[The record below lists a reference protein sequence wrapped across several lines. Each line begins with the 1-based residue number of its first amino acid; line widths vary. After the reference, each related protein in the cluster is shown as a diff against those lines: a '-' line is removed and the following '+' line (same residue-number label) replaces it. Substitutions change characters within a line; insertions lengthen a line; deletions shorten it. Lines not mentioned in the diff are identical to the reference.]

1 MLKKLKKTILLVAG
15 ISLLAFSVASC
26 KHGNTQ
32 APDGSD
38 PVSNTTKEFTQPDLD
53 SLASQTNNDW
63 AYVTYPLSEFVG
75 KEVIINISCEMKV
88 ENPDGEKFDDTNE
101 ETKKNPAG
109 YLLKWHVNDGSTYPL
124 ITSHLFTPDETEWV
138 KVEGKNA
145 TPIKIA
151 SGNVLYLSTNNKG
164 LPKLKVSVRN
174 IKYTITYGG
183 KEEEK
188 PEAKVY
194 PTDIFTVGAAGSC
207 GIVLRDGDKEAFTVF
222 ADGSAAS
229 DIKTEADG
237 SVSWIAT
244 AAGGGGGGV
253 AFYVKANKEEINFA
267 NYDSIDIELVYSPVT
282 GAWNPK
288 AQKPGFCLR
297 VLPYDSTGIFGGYED
312 LEYFDGTEEYG
323 TLTKNFKISD
333 AFTQQIVKS
342 CDFDSVLGFAIK
354 FNDYNRGNTDGDQL
368 KVQLKNVKFNAKA
381 NATADKPFDDGL
393 TAAQHG
399 TVYSIEYPTRDWSVD
414 ADKVTNADKYNKHGW
429 VYLPAG
435 YDATDTTTKYPVFIL
450 LHGFGQNENTWG
462 MSDKGRGGRIKGFMD
477 RGMAKGDVE
486 KFILVC
492 VTGVADKSWGP
503 NGSGNSFTGYNCFGG
518 ELRND
523 LLPYLRKTYNIADGR
538 DNVAIAGLSMGGGQ
552 TFNIGIGQCLD
563 LISNFAGFSGA
574 LFTQP
579 EAFKNEVKEKFD
591 SSLKIQNLYMICG
604 DNDST
609 VYFGNKEMG
618 TPSYIEYVN
627 ALKDWDR
634 VENFESYVY
643 PGGTHDFPVW
653 FKGFKDFIHMVFQE
667 GVQLYKD

>member
-1 MLKKLKKTILLVAG
+1 MLKKLKKAFLLVAG
-15 ISLLAFSVASC
+15 IAMLAMMVVSC
-26 KHGNTQ
+26 
-32 APDGSD
+32 GSKD
-38 PVSNTTKEFTQPDLD
+38 TGDELVVKEFTQEDLTD
-53 SLASQTNNDW
+53 MAPTAGGW
-63 AYVTYPLSEFVG
+63 AYKTYSLNDFAG
-75 KEVIINISCEMKV
+75 KEVTINFSCEMKV
-88 ENPDGEKFDDTNE
+88 DNPEKVKFDDPGIEATGYKLKWQINNGSSYPEVVNHIFTEE
-101 ETKKNPAG
+101 ET
-109 YLLKWHVNDGSTYPL
+109 D
-124 ITSHLFTPDETEWV
+124 WV
-138 KVEGKNA
+138 KVEGSNS
-145 TPIKIA
+145 TPIKISNGA
-151 SGNVLYLSTNNKG
+151 LLYLSTNNEA
-164 LPKLKVSVRN
+164 PNIKVSVRN
-174 IKYTITYGG
+174 IKYTVTYGG
-183 KEEEK
+183 KEEKK

-194 PTDIFTVGAAGSC
+194 PTDIFKVGAAGSC
-207 GIVLRDGDKEAFTVF
+207 GIILRDGEKEAFTVF
-222 ADGSAAS
+222 TDGSAAS
-229 DIKTEADG
+229 DIKAEADG

-282 GAWNPK
+282 GAWNPE

-503 NGSGNSFTGYNCFGG
+503 NGSGNSFTGYNYFGG

-618 TPSYIEYVN
+618 TPSYTEYVN

>member
-1 MLKKLKKTILLVAG
+1 MFKKLKKSFLLVAG
-15 ISLLAFSVASC
+15 ITMLALMASC
-26 KHGNTQ
+26 GNGTTNDDVQLVTQ
-32 APDGSD
+32 D
-38 PVSNTTKEFTQPDLD
+38 FTQPDLD
-53 SLASQTNNDW
+53 AMSPSGW
-63 AYVTYPLSEFVG
+63 AYVTYPLSDFAG
-75 KEVIINISCEMKV
+75 KEITVDFSCEMKV
-88 ENPDGEKFDDTNE
+88 ENPDGVKFDD
-101 ETKKNPAG
+101 AG
-109 YLLKWHVNDGSTYPL
+109 VEATGYKLKWQINDGSTYPEVV
-124 ITSHLFTPDETEWV
+124 THVFTAEETDWV
-138 KVEGKNA
+138 TVAGKNA
-145 TPIKIA
+145 TPVKIS
-151 SGNVLYLSTNNKG
+151 SGNVLYLSTNNET
-164 LPKLKVSVRN
+164 PNIKVSVRN
-174 IKYTITYGG
+174 IKYSVTYGG

-188 PEAKVY
+188 PAAKVY
-194 PTDIFTVGAAGSC
+194 PTDIFKVGAAGSC
-207 GIVLRDGDKEAFTVF
+207 GIVLGNGEKEAFTVF
-222 ADGSAAS
+222 EDGSAAS
-229 DIKTEADG
+229 SIKSEADG

-282 GAWNPK
+282 GAWNPE

-312 LEYFDGTEEYG
+312 LEYFDGAEEYG
-323 TLTKNFKISD
+323 TLTKNFKITD
-333 AFTQQIVKS
+333 AFTQQIVNS

-354 FNDYNRGNTDGDQL
+354 FNDYERGNSDGDQL

-381 NATADKPFDDGL
+381 NAAADKPFDDGL

-414 ADKVTNADKYNKHGW
+414 ADKVTDADKYKKHGW

-503 NGSGNSFTGYNCFGG
+503 NGSGNSFTGYNYFGG

-552 TFNIGIGQCLD
+552 TFNIGIGECLD

-574 LFTQP
+574 LFSTA
-579 EAFKNEVKEKFD
+579 EEFTTKVDGTAAFD
-591 SSLKIQNLYMICG
+591 GLKIHNLYMICG
-604 DNDST
+604 DSDGL
-609 VYFGNKEMG
+609 VYGSFPG
-618 TPSYIEYVN
+618 YVD
-627 ALKDWDR
+627 AMKAWSR

>member
-1 MLKKLKKTILLVAG
+1 MTPSG
-15 ISLLAFSVASC
+15 
-26 KHGNTQ
+26 
-32 APDGSD
+32 
-38 PVSNTTKEFTQPDLD
+38 
-53 SLASQTNNDW
+53 W
-63 AYVTYPLSEFVG
+63 AYVTYPLSDFTG
-75 KEVIINISCEMKV
+75 KEITIDFSCEMKLD
-88 ENPDGEKFDDTNE
+88 NPDGVKFDDEGVEAT
-101 ETKKNPAG
+101 G
-109 YLLKWHVNDGSTYPL
+109 YKLKWQINDGSSYPEVV
-124 ITSHLFTPDETEWV
+124 THVFTAAETDWV

-145 TPIKIA
+145 TPVKIS
-151 SGNVLYLSTNNKG
+151 SGNVLYLSTNNET
-164 LPKLKVSVRN
+164 PNIKVSVRN
-174 IKYTITYGG
+174 IKYTVTYGG
-183 KEEEK
+183 KEEKK

-194 PTDIFTVGAAGSC
+194 PTDIFKVGDAGSC
-207 GIVLRDGDKEAFTVF
+207 GITLGDTKEAFTVF
-222 ADGSAAS
+222 TDGSAAAN
-229 DIKTEADG
+229 IQTETDG
-237 SVSWIAT
+237 SVTWIAT

-253 AFYVKANKEEINFA
+253 AFYVKASKEEIQIA
-267 NYDSIDIELVYSPVT
+267 NYESIDIEMVYSPVT
-282 GAWNPK
+282 GAWNPE
-288 AQKPGFCLR
+288 AQKPGFCMR
-297 VLPYDSTGIFGGYED
+297 VLPWDSTGMFGGYED
-312 LEYFDGTEEYG
+312 LEYFDAAEEYG
-323 TLTKNFKISD
+323 TLTKTLTIPATFADKIK
-333 AFTQQIVKS
+333 KS
-342 CDFDSVLGFAIK
+342 SDFDAILGFAIK

-368 KVQLKNVKFNAKA
+368 KVQLKSVKFNKKA
-381 NATADKPFDDGL
+381 NAVADKAFDDGL
-393 TAAQHG
+393 TAAQRG
-399 TVYSIEYPTRDWSVD
+399 TVKSIEYPTRDWSIED
-414 ADKVTNADKYNKHGW
+414 ATKVTDADKYNKHAW

-435 YDATDTTTKYPVFIL
+435 YDAADKNTKYPVFIL

-462 MSDKGRGGRIKGFMD
+462 LSDKGRGGKIKGYMD
-477 RGMAKGDVE
+477 RGMAKGDVK

-492 VTGVADKSWGP
+492 VTGVADKTWGP

-618 TPSYIEYVN
+618 TPSYTEYVN

-653 FKGFKDFIHMVFQE
+653 YYGFNDFIHMVFQT
-667 GVQLYKD
+667 GVQLYE